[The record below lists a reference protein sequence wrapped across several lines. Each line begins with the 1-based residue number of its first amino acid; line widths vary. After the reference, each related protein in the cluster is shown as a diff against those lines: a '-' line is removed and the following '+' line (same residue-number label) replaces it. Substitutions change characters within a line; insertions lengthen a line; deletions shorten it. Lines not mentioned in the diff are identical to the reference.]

1 MKKLI
6 LLLTLSMPAYAVDI
20 WEGDSA
26 NLNCDGPTHYTNG
39 DPIEAGD
46 TITYNLYQDGT
57 EVQTGV
63 PACAFTVSPAVGAY
77 LYNSTAVSALY
88 GSESLPSNDAE
99 VVVNVKKRLMSP
111 ANLTATAVPL
121 E

>member
-1 MKKLI
+1 
-6 LLLTLSMPAYAVDI
+6 
-20 WEGDSA
+20 
-26 NLNCDGPTHYTNG
+26 
-39 DPIEAGD
+39 
-46 TITYNLYQDGT
+46 
-57 EVQTGV
+57 
-63 PACAFTVSPAVGAY
+63 VGAY

-111 ANLTATAVPL
+111 ANLTATAVPS

>member
-6 LLLTLSMPAYAVDI
+6 PLLLILSFQAYAVDI
-20 WEGDSA
+20 WEGESA
-26 NLNCDGPTHYTNG
+26 NINCEGPTNYTNG

-46 TITYNLYQDGT
+46 TITYKLYQDGS
-57 EVQTGV
+57 EVLTGV
-63 PACAFTVSPAVGAY
+63 TECAFTVSPPVGAY

-99 VVVNVKKRLMSP
+99 VVVNVKKRLMDP
-111 ANLTATAVPL
+111 ANLTATRV

>member
-1 MKKLI
+1 MLRFFI
-6 LLLTLSMPAYAVDI
+6 LALLPLQVLAVDI
-20 WEGDSA
+20 WEGESA

-46 TITYNLYQDGT
+46 TITYKLYQDGT

-63 PACAFTVSPAVGAY
+63 PECTFTVSPTVGAY

-99 VVVNVKKRLMSP
+99 VVVNVKKRLMAPS
-111 ANLTATAVPL
+111 NLTATVVQ
-121 E
+121 